1 MEQVVKLISKLA
13 VVIVL
18 LLVSVVFEE
27 YFISATK
34 PKGTSMP
41 DDAIQETKNERIMKS
56 LIIQLVQGLLFSLFI
71 YMDSNT
77 EPIGLKEYG
86 IVYDSR
92 EIVLNLSVIYG
103 PLTVTIT
110 AFAAVV
116 IRSINPM
123 GNAEIPVIGII
134 LAFILEMLVLCYLKI
149 RKRNMNTKSFSLI
162 AFATGLGGSAC
173 ILIMVGEKWEK
184 YLLPMVIL
192 VFVYPILAISA
203 YKIIESIRNSNRL
216 VTELYK
222 SEEKFNKMNA
232 ELGRRLEELRE
243 NEIHFKTMFYY
254 SSEAIFLIKNN
265 KIVDIN
271 EAGMEMLGYRRK
283 KEIIGMKFSSHVVE
297 IRPFEN
303 KGRVQIETLFAR
315 VEKGETIS
323 TEIKIATRKFAT
335 LLIEAFMI
343 KLKTPTDEYIYLS
356 ARDIS
361 LRKTREKEILHK
373 ARYDEI
379 TNVAN
384 RKYFNEVIK
393 KRLSNPENYPVCY
406 LMADVNGLKLANDVF
421 GHAKGDELIIKISSV
436 LKSCCRSNDIVARI
450 GGDEFAI
457 FLTNTDEKTAESLV
471 DRINRKLDAETYDS
485 VKPSASIGYAVKE
498 TLFDKV
504 GFDEI
509 IKKADEM
516 MYENKSASREK
527 NRKIFLDNMVDKLY
541 EMCPEEEVTSS
552 NLKILLE
559 KFKGIYA
566 VETNVEKK
574 LDKLISYINIGK
586 LITPRIDWDMKGKN
600 LHTLR
605 FSGKLLENTAVIL
618 NIISKTEDN
627 IISSEELYLINENWD
642 GTGKKYGAAGEEIP
656 LAIRIFK
663 LIYDIYFLKRH
674 REIVG
679 ALTNDEIIALIRSES
694 GKRYDPELCKCRL
707 EEIL

>member
-110 AFAAVV
+110 AFAAVI

-254 SSEAIFLIKNN
+254 SSEAIFLIKDN
-265 KIVDIN
+265 KIVDVN
-271 EAGMEMLGYRRK
+271 KAGMDMLGYRREEEVVGTNFASYVMELK
-283 KEIIGMKFSSHVVE
+283 PYEIKREVDIEELFL
-297 IRPFEN
+297 
-303 KGRVQIETLFAR
+303 RV
-315 VEKGETIS
+315 KNGETIK
-323 TEIKIATRKFAT
+323 TEMQILTRDIANIH
-335 LLIEAFMI
+335 IEAFMI
-343 KLKTPTDEYIYLS
+343 DLKTPNNEYIYMS

-361 LRKTREKEILHK
+361 VRKIREKEILRK
-373 ARYDEI
+373 SRYDEV

-384 RKYFNEVIK
+384 RNYFHEVMDKLLLI
-393 KRLSNPENYPVCY
+393 PESYPVCY
-406 LMADVNGLKLANDVF
+406 LMADINGLKLTNDVF
-421 GHAKGDELIIKISSV
+421 GHAKGDELIIKIASV
-436 LKSCCRSNDIVARI
+436 LNGCCRSNDIVARV

-457 FLTNTDEKTAESLV
+457 FFTNTGEKAAQLLV
-471 DRINRKLDAETYDS
+471 ERINKKLDSEKYNE
-485 VKPSASIGYAVKE
+485 VKPSISMGYAIKE
-498 TLFDKV
+498 SIDS
-504 GFDEI
+504 EI
-509 IKKADEM
+509 DFNEIVKKADDM
-516 MYENKSASREK
+516 MYADKLASREK
-527 NRKIFLDNMVDKLY
+527 NRKIFLNDMLNKLY
-541 EMCPEEEVTSS
+541 EISPEEEFKNK
-552 NLKILLE
+552 NLNILTE
-559 KFKGIYA
+559 KFEKVYCMEPGI
-566 VETNVEKK
+566 EKK
-574 LDKLISYINIGK
+574 IKNLITYINIGK
-586 LITPRIDWDMKGKN
+586 IITPGLEWNMKGEN
-600 LHTLR
+600 LSTLR
-605 FSGKLLENTAVIL
+605 FSRKLLENTAVIL
-618 NIISKTEDN
+618 NIISNSETN
-627 IISSEELYLINENWD
+627 IISAEELYLMNENWD
-642 GTGKKYGAAGEEIP
+642 GSGEKYGTKGNEIP
-656 LAIRIFK
+656 IEIRIFRM
-663 LIYDIYFLKRH
+663 IYDIYYLKTH
-674 REIVG
+674 KEIVG
-679 ALTNDEIIALIRSES
+679 ALTNDEIVVLIRSES
-694 GKRYDPELCKCRL
+694 GKRYDPELCECRL

>member
-1 MEQVVKLISKLA
+1 
-13 VVIVL
+13 
-18 LLVSVVFEE
+18 
-27 YFISATK
+27 
-34 PKGTSMP
+34 
-41 DDAIQETKNERIMKS
+41 MKS

-254 SSEAIFLIKNN
+254 SSEAIFLIKKN

-384 RKYFNEVIK
+384 K
-393 KRLSNPENYPVCY
+393 K
-406 LMADVNGLKLANDVF
+406 
-421 GHAKGDELIIKISSV
+421 
-436 LKSCCRSNDIVARI
+436 
-450 GGDEFAI
+450 
-457 FLTNTDEKTAESLV
+457 
-471 DRINRKLDAETYDS
+471 
-485 VKPSASIGYAVKE
+485 
-498 TLFDKV
+498 
-504 GFDEI
+504 
-509 IKKADEM
+509 
-516 MYENKSASREK
+516 
-527 NRKIFLDNMVDKLY
+527 
-541 EMCPEEEVTSS
+541 
-552 NLKILLE
+552 
-559 KFKGIYA
+559 
-566 VETNVEKK
+566 
-574 LDKLISYINIGK
+574 
-586 LITPRIDWDMKGKN
+586 
-600 LHTLR
+600 
-605 FSGKLLENTAVIL
+605 
-618 NIISKTEDN
+618 
-627 IISSEELYLINENWD
+627 
-642 GTGKKYGAAGEEIP
+642 
-656 LAIRIFK
+656 
-663 LIYDIYFLKRH
+663 
-674 REIVG
+674 
-679 ALTNDEIIALIRSES
+679 
-694 GKRYDPELCKCRL
+694 
-707 EEIL
+707 